1 MSFKYSKASL
11 RKLSV
16 PILLILLFSC
26 RKADLLSSNKAFQL
40 RISSGSI
47 LFDTVFTN
55 LNSTLR
61 TVSLHNDN
69 QQAVEVSSIRLKGN
83 ALGYSFY
90 SFSAGGKPGPQIKN
104 LKLAGGDSIIL
115 YIKVKI
121 PADEQ
126 ISVKVEQD
134 SILIT
139 TNGNNQGI
147 ALKSYGQNVHFID
160 DTLISSDTHWNAI
173 YPYVIN
179 RTLTVANGATL
190 RIDAGSRIYFHGL
203 TGLNINGSL
212 IVNGEVKFPVIFNS
226 DRLESIYNS
235 VTGQWRGIL
244 IEPGSN
250 TSLINY
256 SQIMNAETGIAVV
269 SSSASSNL
277 QTIISNTQIRNMS
290 VDGIFCQNTTVKLL
304 NNLFSYCQNSLLE
317 VIGDSNLQA
326 KQNTFYNS
334 NEIFFH
340 TVPSVSLT
348 LTGTTD
354 SIVFLNNIIYGTLS
368 NELFIR
374 GGQSIK
380 IAGNLLTSTL
390 GNSYPLNIYNANPLF
405 RLPSENDLHLQST
418 SSPATSK
425 GISLVNDPD
434 FGILTKDFDGV
445 VRKAP
450 PTIGAYEV
458 Y

>member
-1 MSFKYSKASL
+1 MPFKYNNVSL

-16 PILLILLFSC
+16 PVLLVLLFSC
-26 RKADLLSSNKAFQL
+26 RKADLLSTNKAFQL
-40 RISSGSI
+40 RISSSSI

-69 QQAVEVSSIRLKGN
+69 QQAVEVSSIQLKGN
-83 ALGYSFY
+83 ATGYSFY
-90 SFSAGGKPGPQIKN
+90 SFSAGGKQGPLIKN

-121 PADEQ
+121 PADQQ
-126 ISVKVEQD
+126 IDVKVEQD

-139 TNGNNQGI
+139 TNGNKQGI
-147 ALKSYGQNVHFID
+147 ALKSYGQNVHFIN
-160 DTLISSDTHWNAI
+160 DTLITSDTHWNAI

-179 RTLTVANGATL
+179 HTLTVANGVTL

-226 DRLESIYNS
+226 DRLENNYNS

-244 IEPGSN
+244 IEPGGN
-250 TSLINY
+250 TSLVNY
-256 SQIMNAETGIAVV
+256 AQITNAETGIAVF
-269 SSSASSNL
+269 SSSPSANL
-277 QTIISNTQIRNMS
+277 QTIISNTQISNMS
-290 VDGIFCQNTTVKLL
+290 VDGIFCQNATVKLF

-334 NEIFFH
+334 NENFFH

-354 SIVFLNNIIYGTLS
+354 SIVLLNNIIYGTLS

-374 GGQSIK
+374 GGQSVK
-380 IAGNLLTSTL
+380 IEGNLLTSTL
-390 GNSYPLNIYNANPLF
+390 GTSYPLNIYNADPLF

-434 FGILTKDFDGV
+434 FGILTKDFDDMN
-445 VRKAP
+445 RKNP
-450 PTIGAYEV
+450 PTVGAYEV